1 MLSQNL
7 DNVRLVVKTTI
18 INELTTVRNPNNMV
32 LLGIAFNHSPEVSS
46 KVGCVFLFNPLYL
59 PSRKIDNGHIIY
71 AICCRIK
78 QVYYLLEIVFQTLC
92 SSVFFLVHTWLLEC
106 FHNPLDYGMDPVF
119 NMWIFFFPHVYPHRY
134 CSLWSPP
141 KTYGR
146 VCTESDSG
154 ETFGW
159 VCSLGFDD
167 HPSIW

>member
-78 QVYYLLEIVFQTLC
+78 QVYYFLEIVFQTLC
-92 SSVFFLVHTWLLEC
+92 SSVFFFVHTWLLEC
-106 FHNPLDYGMDPVF
+106 FHNPLNYGMDPVF
-119 NMWIFFFPHVYPHRY
+119 NMWTFFFLMRIHIDTAVYGLLRRLMVGSAQNLTPEK
-134 CSLWSPP
+134 L
-141 KTYGR
+141 
-146 VCTESDSG
+146 
-154 ETFGW
+154 
-159 VCSLGFDD
+159 LGGCVA
-167 HPSIW
+167 